1 MTKEERKK
9 EYEGKI
15 FTGNNNEEFT
25 EVSSRWLCFEHF
37 IEDLPKIENFD
48 KWIESKSMHLD
59 KDLKGNSR
67 LYSLNNCIFLT
78 NKENANAGQYR
89 CK

>member
-15 FTGNNNEEFT
+15 FTGNN
-25 EVSSRWLCFEHF
+25 
-37 IEDLPKIENFD
+37 
-48 KWIESKSMHLD
+48 
-59 KDLKGNSR
+59 
-67 LYSLNNCIFLT
+67 
-78 NKENANAGQYR
+78 KENANAGQYR